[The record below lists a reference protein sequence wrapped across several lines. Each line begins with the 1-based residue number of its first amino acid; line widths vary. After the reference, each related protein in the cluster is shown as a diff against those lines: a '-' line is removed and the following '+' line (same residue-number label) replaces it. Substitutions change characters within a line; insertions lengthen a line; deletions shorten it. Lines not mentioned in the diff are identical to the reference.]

1 MCMADVPSRSIY
13 TRVQLMAL
21 IELHPQLTETNKLLA
36 RIANALERWL
46 LEEHHVAL
54 GHCAEPAV
62 DPNPKEKASVDYHT
76 DEDTLREELRTL
88 QGWQE
93 HGELEEIDE
102 EDFGV

>member
-1 MCMADVPSRSIY
+1 
-13 TRVQLMAL
+13 MAL

-62 DPNPKEKASVDYHT
+62 DPNPKEKPSVGYHT
-76 DEDTLREELRTL
+76 DEDTLREELRSL

-93 HGELEEIDE
+93 RGEGELDETEEE
-102 EDFGV
+102 EKFGV